1 MMRVSTLL
9 VLHKAMEVCGMCL
22 LFTDTSIAAAASSYK
37 YGQLA
42 GARGVRCSE
51 QKTQKDRKWK
61 ELKKQ
66 IEMLNDVLM
75 DARRFHHHL

>member
-1 MMRVSTLL
+1 MDSWL
-9 VLHKAMEVCGMCL
+9 VLVVSGV
-22 LFTDTSIAAAASSYK
+22 ASK
-37 YGQLA
+37 
-42 GARGVRCSE
+42 
-51 QKTQKDRKWK
+51 KKDRKWK